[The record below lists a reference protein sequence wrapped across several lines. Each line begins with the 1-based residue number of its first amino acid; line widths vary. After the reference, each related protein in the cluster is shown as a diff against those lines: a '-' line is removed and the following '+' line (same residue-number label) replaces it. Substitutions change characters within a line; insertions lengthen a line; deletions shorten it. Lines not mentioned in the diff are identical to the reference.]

1 MSNVNLTPLGDVCT
15 ITMGQAPLGSNT
27 NVEKIGIPLIAGA
40 GDFAPESIRPSKY
53 TTQTTKLA
61 KSGAIILSIRASIG
75 DVRVADREYCLGR
88 GVASLEALP
97 TIDRSYLFHVVAS
110 SNEILRSRGRGATFL
125 QISKADIASLEIPLP
140 PLDEQR
146 RIADLLDRA
155 QSIIEVSKN
164 RCQKVEILKSSL
176 TESAIENSISWQR
189 LEEIAEVTGGLS
201 QNRKRQELPKQVPY
215 LRVANVHRG
224 SLSLSNLKHFGV
236 SDRELKRTRVLRGDI
251 LMVEAHANQFEV
263 GRAAILNKSISELS
277 HQNHLFRIRSEG
289 MPPRVLEALLNSRF
303 ARRQLIKQS
312 KTTSGLFTINISGA
326 RSLKIPVLS
335 QEVSKMLDRRLE
347 DISRLQVES
356 STMREIADQLY
367 TSLATRAF
375 AGEL

>member
-1 MSNVNLTPLGDVCT
+1 HEQVQGDCIHRRGNPRSPRNHRGDRSSRRKNFEDAGSVEGGTPMSDVNLTPLGDVCT

-155 QSIIEVSKN
+155 Q
-164 RCQKVEILKSSL
+164 
-176 TESAIENSISWQR
+176 
-189 LEEIAEVTGGLS
+189 
-201 QNRKRQELPKQVPY
+201 
-215 LRVANVHRG
+215 
-224 SLSLSNLKHFGV
+224 
-236 SDRELKRTRVLRGDI
+236 
-251 LMVEAHANQFEV
+251 
-263 GRAAILNKSISELS
+263 
-277 HQNHLFRIRSEG
+277 
-289 MPPRVLEALLNSRF
+289 
-303 ARRQLIKQS
+303 
-312 KTTSGLFTINISGA
+312 
-326 RSLKIPVLS
+326 
-335 QEVSKMLDRRLE
+335 
-347 DISRLQVES
+347 
-356 STMREIADQLY
+356 
-367 TSLATRAF
+367 
-375 AGEL
+375 